1 MMSRQPSLYARP
13 ASFAKLRQVAFTL
26 IELLVVVAIIAIL
39 AAMLLPALSKAKTKA
54 ISIACINNLK
64 QLEVCWHLYA
74 LDHQDLLVPNNSVYA
89 FNTASDLAKGVSWCP
104 GYARYDP
111 SPTNIEDGLL
121 FPYNSSLAIYH
132 CPADF
137 STVENLDGTKLS
149 ALRNRSYNLSQSV
162 NGYPDYEGVIY
173 TNIPFFKRLTQI
185 KNPNPTSCIIFLDES
200 ADTLVDAQF
209 GMPTETYGW
218 QNQWWDMPSDRHS
231 RGANMSF
238 ADGHVEHWRW
248 RVPKV
253 FAGWATTV
261 TADEVEDYHRVA
273 SGIRQRMD

>member
-1 MMSRQPSLYARP
+1 MMSRQPSLFARP
-13 ASFAKLRQVAFTL
+13 ASVAELRQFAFTL

-74 LDHQDLLVPNNSVYA
+74 LDHQDLLAPNNSVYA

-111 SPTNIEDGLL
+111 SPTNIEAGML
-121 FPYNSSLAIYH
+121 FPYNTSLGIYH

-137 STVENLDGTKLS
+137 STVENLDGTKLPT
-149 ALRNRSYNLSQSV
+149 LRNRSYNLSQSV
-162 NGYPDYEGVIY
+162 NGYPEFDPFIY
-173 TNIPFFKRLTQI
+173 AYIPYFKKFTQI
-185 KNPNPTSCIIFLDES
+185 RNPNPSSCIVFLDES

-209 GMPTETYGW
+209 GMPTQTYGG
-218 QNQWWDMPSDRHS
+218 QNTWWDMPSDRHS
-231 RGANMSF
+231 RGANISF
-238 ADGHVEHWRW
+238 ADGHVDHWRW

-253 FAGWATTV
+253 FTGWV
-261 TADEVEDYHRVA
+261 TPITAAEAEDYQRVA
-273 SGIRQRMD
+273 SGIRQRFD

>member
-1 MMSRQPSLYARP
+1 MMSRQPSLFARP
-13 ASFAKLRQVAFTL
+13 ASVSKLRLPAFTL

-89 FNTASDLAKGVSWCP
+89 FNTTNKLADGVSWCP

-111 SPTNIEDGLL
+111 SPTNIEAGLL
-121 FPYNSSLAIYH
+121 FPYNTSVAIYH

-137 STVENLDGTKLS
+137 STVENPDGTKLTT
-149 ALRNRSYNLSQSV
+149 LRNRSYNLSQSL
-162 NGYPDYEGVIY
+162 NGYPDYDSFIFAY
-173 TNIPFFKRLTQI
+173 IPYFKKFTQI
-185 KNPNPTSCIIFLDES
+185 KDPNPTSCIVFLDES

-209 GMPTETYGW
+209 GMPTQTYGG

-231 RGANMSF
+231 RGANISF
-238 ADGHVEHWRW
+238 ADGHVDHWRW

-253 FAGWATTV
+253 FTGWATPV
-261 TADEVEDYHRVA
+261 TADEVEDYQRVA
-273 SGIRQRMD
+273 SGIRQRFD